1 MADALAYWLDRHTAA
16 TTLGD
21 MESETGDLR
30 RELSV
35 RRVAPVRAHDE
46 VARQL
51 RDLMER
57 GVLRAGD
64 QLPPE
69 RELAARFG
77 VSRATVRQALSA
89 LQSAGLV
96 ESLVGRGTFARA
108 DGAAASVTGLVEALR
123 MAQGTLSD
131 QLDVRRLIEPQVAR
145 EAAIRAQPTDLAH
158 IQQCIE
164 RQESCAAQGQPF
176 VEEDSA
182 FHLAIAHATGNPL
195 LAKMVEG
202 IHGLLRESRER
213 SLATDDGVRCSLQGH
228 HRIAAALLEGDGQAA
243 HDAMTAHL
251 LDVERLS
258 LQAMA
263 AEARQK

>member
-1 MADALAYWLDRHTAA
+1 MGRDS
-16 TTLGD
+16 GD
-21 MESETGDLR
+21 QHP
-30 RELSV
+30 ELSL
-35 RRVAPVRAHDE
+35 RRVAPTRAHDE

-51 RDLMER
+51 RALMER
-57 GVLRAGD
+57 GVLRPGD

-69 RELAARFG
+69 RDLAARFG

-108 DGAAASVTGLVEALR
+108 DGATASVTGLVEALR

-145 EAAIRAQPTDLAH
+145 EAAIRAQPDDLAF
-158 IQQCIE
+158 IRESIA
-164 RQESCAAQGQPF
+164 RQETRAARRQPF

-182 FHLAIAHATGNPL
+182 FHLAIARATGNPL

-213 SLATDDGVRCSLQGH
+213 SLATEEGVRFSLEGH
-228 HRIAAALLEGDGQAA
+228 RRIAAALLDGDGQAA
-243 HDAMTAHL
+243 YDAMVAHL

-258 LQAMA
+258 LQGMA
-263 AEARQK
+263 SKAPPRKDGGAT